1 MSLEQNKEVVRRV
14 LEEFWHQGNE
24 RVLDELFAQDY
35 VNHDLSNPEVR
46 GLEQYKEWARGI
58 RALWSA
64 GIPDWRVTIEDL
76 VAEGDRVAKRWVLR
90 GTHTGE
96 MLGAAP
102 TGRRVEMRAM
112 TLYRISGG
120 KVREIHWNYALFG
133 VLQQVGAIAAP
144 AGAR

>member
-1 MSLEQNKEVVRRV
+1 MSLEQNKEVVGRV

-35 VNHDLSNPEVR
+35 ANHDLSNPEVR

-76 VAEGDRVAKRWVLR
+76 VAEGDKVAKRWVLR

-120 KVREIHWNYALFG
+120 KVREIHWNYDLFG
-133 VLQQVGAIAAP
+133 VLQQVGAIPAP